1 MRKVSIYTHATTISP
16 QMSTAMVS
24 LAFRSGTISSDIILW
39 VLFLLSTALLS
50 ALVVHERDG
59 IFFQDKGYTSQGSP
73 GKWNQQIAG
82 ESERERSGGR
92 GRQNTY
98 NMYLYII
105 YLLYN
110 IFTVV
115 GGYFKELAHAVM
127 DIGKFK
133 ICRVGQQAGDSG
145 KSQCFSSGPEA
156 V

>member
-1 MRKVSIYTHATTISP
+1 M
-16 QMSTAMVS
+16 
-24 LAFRSGTISSDIILW
+24 
-39 VLFLLSTALLS
+39 
-50 ALVVHERDG
+50 E
-59 IFFQDKGYTSQGSP
+59 
-73 GKWNQQIAG
+73 
-82 ESERERSGGR
+82 GR

-115 GGYFKELAHAVM
+115 GGYLKELAHAVM

-145 KSQCFSSGPEA
+145 KSQCCSSGPEA
-156 V
+156 I